1 MHISKFSFT
10 LRSPVIKSKLNE
22 IAIMFYVNSK
32 LAAGIL
38 VFIISLQNIY
48 MYGMHEGR
56 LEISPTVVYKE
67 TKI

>member
-1 MHISKFSFT
+1 
-10 LRSPVIKSKLNE
+10 
-22 IAIMFYVNSK
+22 MFYVNSK
-32 LAAGIL
+32 SAAGIL

-48 MYGMHEGR
+48 MYGMHKGR